1 MPWDRPKAQH
11 WFRMAAERGHSIAQQ
26 MLGRYLARSLA
37 GDLDI
42 AQARMWFER
51 AQAAGVDVTADLASL
66 PTDDV
71 PPDVTT
77 GTDVAAA

>member
-1 MPWDRPKAQH
+1 
-11 WFRMAAERGHSIAQQ
+11 
-26 MLGRYLARSLA
+26 
-37 GDLDI
+37 
-42 AQARMWFER
+42 MWFER